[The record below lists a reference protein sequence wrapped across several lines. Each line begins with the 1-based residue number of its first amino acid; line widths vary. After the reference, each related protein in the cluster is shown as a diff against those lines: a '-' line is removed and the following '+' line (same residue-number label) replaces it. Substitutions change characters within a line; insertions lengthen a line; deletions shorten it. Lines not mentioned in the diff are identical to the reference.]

1 MARHKSIT
9 DNLDKLLD
17 IASRPKPVKV
27 KKVKTYPCIDEF
39 IAANKIKS
47 GRTRVPTYIIYY
59 HYFLWKNT
67 RLVKRKQ
74 FINYFKTKFE
84 KTRTIDGVGFLLS
97 PTGFDLSPTGFF
109 KARAYLRK
117 ERDEQKKDQK
127 E

>member
-1 MARHKSIT
+1 MGQRKSIT

-39 IAANKIKS
+39 IEANKIKS

-59 HYFLWKNT
+59 TYFLWKNT

-84 KTRTIDGVGFLLS
+84 KTRTIDGIGFFLS

-117 ERDEQKKDQK
+117 ERDEQKKD
-127 E
+127 